1 MIPRNVIINAA
12 LEEGFDLVGV
22 VPAEAMADERNRFNE
37 WLLRGSHSTL
47 SYLERNVEKRFDP
60 ALLVEGCRT
69 VVVCAVSY
77 LSPYGRGY
85 AADCRTKI
93 ASYALARDYHVT
105 IKAML
110 QRVAERLKE
119 SAPEIRF
126 RAFTDSAPVAEKS
139 LAVRA
144 GFGWIGRNSLVV
156 NPYLGSMMHLG
167 ELFISE
173 DTDAYDTPMSGVGCG
188 TCRRCMEACP
198 NGAISEDRTIN
209 THRCISC
216 RTIEREGSQEAI
228 TLDGWIYGCDAC
240 QSVCPFNRHAAE
252 HRNPLFDPLFDPTA
266 LDAAAWLAMSDA
278 EFTALAGDT
287 AMPRAGL
294 ARIKGNITFP
304 MSNELISNE

>member
-1 MIPRNVIINAA
+1 MIPRNLIINAA

-22 VPAEAMADERNRFNE
+22 VPAEAMLAERNRFSE
-37 WLLRGSHSTL
+37 WLLQDSHSSL

-60 ALLVEGCRT
+60 SLLVEGCRS

-77 LSPYGRGY
+77 LSPYSRGY
-85 AADCRTKI
+85 AEDCCTKI

-105 IKAML
+105 IKTML
-110 QRVAERLKE
+110 GRVAQRLAE
-119 SAPEIRF
+119 YAPEMCF

-144 GFGWIGRNSLVV
+144 GLGWIGRNTLVV
-156 NPYLGSMMHLG
+156 NPRLGSMMHLG

-173 DTDAYDTPMSGVGCG
+173 DVDGYDTPMTGVGCG
-188 TCRRCMEACP
+188 TCRRCVEACP
-198 NGAISEDRTIN
+198 NGAISDDRTIN

-216 RTIEREGSQEAI
+216 RTIEREGSETPI

-240 QSVCPFNRHAAE
+240 QSVCPFNLHAPE

-278 EFTALAGDT
+278 EFESMAGT
-287 AMPRAGL
+287 TTMPRAGL
-294 ARIKGNITFP
+294 ERIKGNITFP
-304 MSNELISNE
+304 MSNE